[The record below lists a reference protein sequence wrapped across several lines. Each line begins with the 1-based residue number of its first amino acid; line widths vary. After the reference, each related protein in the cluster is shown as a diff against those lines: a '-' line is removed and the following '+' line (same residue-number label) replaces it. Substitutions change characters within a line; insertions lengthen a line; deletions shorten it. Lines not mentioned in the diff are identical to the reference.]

1 MTSILIY
8 YYCQIG
14 ERGAPMYYDIT
25 AKATAAGITADKI
38 KADLGFAVSIE
49 GNTISAVSK
58 SALTQA
64 EKYIYTKSKSNGTL
78 PMSWYQILD
87 NRGTRWGIR
96 GQELIE
102 GTEVEVVR
110 KDGTKSTVTVG
121 KIIGIENGLQIAE
134 IA

>member
-1 MTSILIY
+1 
-8 YYCQIG
+8 
-14 ERGAPMYYDIT
+14 MYYDIT